1 MHSIAKR
8 TKAMKI
14 SVTKRK
20 TEWSLNTENLL
31 KHTPKGKGMQII
43 VNQDVRFGKKI
54 FFFKTFQYQELARL
68 WGNGTLFHG
77 WRGQNWAHPV

>member
-43 VNQDVRFGKKI
+43 VNQDVRFGKKK
-54 FFFKTFQYQELARL
+54 FFF
-68 WGNGTLFHG
+68 
-77 WRGQNWAHPV
+77 